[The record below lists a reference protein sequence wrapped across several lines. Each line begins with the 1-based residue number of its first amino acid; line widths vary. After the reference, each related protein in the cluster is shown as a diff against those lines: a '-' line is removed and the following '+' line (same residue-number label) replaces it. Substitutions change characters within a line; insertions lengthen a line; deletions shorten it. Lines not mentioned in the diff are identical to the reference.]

1 MKEMVSFENG
11 KETEKDVFRLVTLVT
26 RRKTSFS
33 RVFCQSYNRNTF
45 LAER

>member
-1 MKEMVSFENG
+1 MKEMLSFELG

-26 RRKTSFS
+26 RQKTSFS
-33 RVFCQSYNRNTF
+33 RGLCSYNSNTF